1 MRLFSFRNGGKILE
15 IVMGFTNAPGQKP
28 SNGIETTEACCWTHV
43 DIFEGS
49 SLFFVYSFAYQV
61 GVPTF

>member
-1 MRLFSFRNGGKILE
+1 
-15 IVMGFTNAPGQKP
+15 MGFTNAPGQKP

-61 GVPTF
+61 GVQWNLDLRKSDLKKKDCSYN